1 MSNVTVIEPRAL
13 TSGSRPSAI
22 VPHSMDDAL
31 KLAIAI
37 CKARMAPKGMD
48 TPEACM
54 IAIMHGLEIG
64 LTPMMALQRIAIV
77 NGRPT
82 LWGDGAMA
90 LVRSSGLCE
99 WVRETTAGDGDN
111 RIATCEV
118 KRRGEPDPVAR
129 TFSVADAKKA
139 GLWGK
144 SGPWQQYPERML
156 QMRARA
162 FALRD
167 VFADALGGMYLREE
181 MDDAPASQSRISS
194 MPDDADSALIS
205 DEQADTIR
213 ELLVRTNANIPAFLG
228 MMKGEREDQIP
239 AARFEY
245 AMGRLNQKLAAMER
259 EVAQ

>member
-1 MSNVTVIEPRAL
+1 MNQVSVIEPRAL

-22 VPHSMDDAL
+22 VPHTMDDAYR
-31 KLAIAI
+31 LAKAI
-37 CKARMAPKGMD
+37 CQARMAPKGLD

-64 LTPMMALQRIAIV
+64 LTPMIALQRIAIV

-99 WVRETTAGDGDN
+99 WVRETITGDGDN

-129 TFSVADAKKA
+129 IFSVADAKKA

-181 MDDAPASQSRISS
+181 IDDAPSAPSRISAVS
-194 MPDDADSALIS
+194 EPIDNAAIT
-205 DEQADTIR
+205 DEQADAIR
-213 ELLVRTNANIPAFLG
+213 DLLTRTNANVDAFLA
-228 MMKGEREDQIP
+228 MLKVECIPDIP
-239 AARFEY
+239 AAKYDY
-245 AMGRLNQKLAAMER
+245 AMGKLNQKLAAMEKDA
-259 EVAQ
+259 AQ